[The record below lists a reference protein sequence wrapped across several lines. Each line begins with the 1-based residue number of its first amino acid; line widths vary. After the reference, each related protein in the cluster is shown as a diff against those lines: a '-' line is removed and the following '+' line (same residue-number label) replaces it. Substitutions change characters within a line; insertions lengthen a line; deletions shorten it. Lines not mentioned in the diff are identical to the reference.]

1 MGLVSFQRN
10 EKLDQYIRRNSVYA
24 NNFGFKK
31 ESKFFF
37 FYPENA
43 IMTAHQIVGQKKLS
57 SCSYMLAEYD
67 IPVDLLAENFGWGR
81 YFDGEEYLEF
91 LIPKEKLVI
100 SSCNTSNLA
109 KKEKIFS
116 ESFQDTVTTLKQAL
130 SDDTYDF
137 NTFDT
142 FQIFLEYK
150 KLLSNDEEKV
160 RNIIQAS
167 PLYQAFLENNQE
179 IYHSPYLTGGFLY
192 INDSDISRIMHQ
204 EAISEVLGEKGFF
217 IPDDCM
223 KRSKNEE
230 NELLRDLID
239 SNFESRKNI
248 LMKVRR
254 N

>member
-1 MGLVSFQRN
+1 M
-10 EKLDQYIRRNSVYA
+10 
-24 NNFGFKK
+24 
-31 ESKFFF
+31 
-37 FYPENA
+37 
-43 IMTAHQIVGQKKLS
+43 
-57 SCSYMLAEYD
+57 
-67 IPVDLLAENFGWGR
+67 
-81 YFDGEEYLEF
+81 EEYLEF
-91 LIPKEKLVI
+91 LIPKEKLVV

-142 FQIFLEYK
+142 FRIFLEYK

-160 RNIIQAS
+160 RNTIQTS

-179 IYHSPYLTGGFLY
+179 VYNSPYFTGGFLY

-204 EAISEVLGEKGFF
+204 EVISEVLGEKGFF

>member
-1 MGLVSFQRN
+1 M
-10 EKLDQYIRRNSVYA
+10 
-24 NNFGFKK
+24 
-31 ESKFFF
+31 
-37 FYPENA
+37 
-43 IMTAHQIVGQKKLS
+43 
-57 SCSYMLAEYD
+57 
-67 IPVDLLAENFGWGR
+67 
-81 YFDGEEYLEF
+81 EEYLEF
-91 LIPKEKLVI
+91 LIPKEKLVV

-142 FQIFLEYK
+142 FRIFLEYK

-160 RNIIQAS
+160 RNTIQTS

-179 IYHSPYLTGGFLY
+179 VYHSPYLTGNFLY
-192 INDSDISRIMHQ
+192 INDSDISHIIHQ
-204 EAISEVLGEKGFF
+204 DAINEVLGEKGFF
-217 IPDDCM
+217 IFDDCM
-223 KRSKNEE
+223 KRSKTEE
-230 NELLRDLID
+230 NELLRDLVD
-239 SNFESRKNI
+239 GNFESRKNI